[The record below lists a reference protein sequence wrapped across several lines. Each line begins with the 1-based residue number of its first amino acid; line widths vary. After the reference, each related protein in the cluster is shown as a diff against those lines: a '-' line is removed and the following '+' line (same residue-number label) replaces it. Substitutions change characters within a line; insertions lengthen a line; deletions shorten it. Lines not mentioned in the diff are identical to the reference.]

1 MNENICWF
9 CRENAPQEQFMVEKT
24 LYDPKSVRG
33 GSFGQMRA
41 IDVKKINIPRCKK
54 CASIQNRI
62 NRLSGLYVILLII
75 IPIVAGFLGYRLE
88 LRLDIPDLSIYIG
101 IGTFVI
107 GLLLMFPFIKLVKP
121 LIGGSVPPWSQ
132 LPEIKELISKGWSIR
147 DTQ

>member
-1 MNENICWF
+1 
-9 CRENAPQEQFMVEKT
+9 MVEKT